1 MRIKNDNTSFNIK
14 IYFYSDQSEEILF
27 IGDMNLNNYI
37 NLHDHIFSFLDDW
50 WKNRSLINNNKV
62 NSIVCQIQ
70 SNNYAD
76 LIDIKSKIFSLSQF
90 KSIKL
95 QTISY
100 NNNIE
105 KIEFFGDNQ
114 IFIKSLFLKKIYVFT
129 DNDCIINT
137 ISE

>member
-1 MRIKNDNTSFNIK
+1 M
-14 IYFYSDQSEEILF
+14 
-27 IGDMNLNNYI
+27 
-37 NLHDHIFSFLDDW
+37 
-50 WKNRSLINNNKV
+50 
-62 NSIVCQIQ
+62 
-70 SNNYAD
+70 
-76 LIDIKSKIFSLSQF
+76 DIKSKIFNLSQL
-90 KSIKL
+90 KSINL

-114 IFIKSLFLKKIYVFT
+114 IFVKSLFLKKINVFT